1 VSLTSQVHDFNPGIQ
16 PSGLFWTTPINR
28 GSVRVD
34 LEDGIA
40 SLRLANQ
47 DVEDYGNVVNA
58 LKDGPSKPASLS
70 LHASWSN
77 QAGDDLF
84 VTIRNG
90 KQRFRGEYI
99 RNTATLVWSA
109 SESGFAF
116 QSDPLAS
123 DFAEVGH
130 ERNGVF
136 FQTGGR
142 GDR

>member
-1 VSLTSQVHDFNPGIQ
+1 VLSNACSTAV
-16 PSGLFWTTPINR
+16 PSRIG
-28 GSVRVD
+28 
-34 LEDGIA
+34 A
-40 SLRLANQ
+40 A
-47 DVEDYGNVVNA
+47 
-58 LKDGPSKPASLS
+58 
-70 LHASWSN
+70 
-77 QAGDDLF
+77 DDLF

-90 KQRFRGEYI
+90 KQRRGEYI

-136 FQTGGR
+136 FRTGGR
-142 GDR
+142 DNR